1 MSYEEEGA
9 CCQGLLLCTG
19 SEMQTE
25 REREERERERE
36 YKGFVHWQIV
46 SSEMQV
52 HSRWSAHIE
61 AVFFVVG
68 NRLWFN
74 GVPGVH
80 LVTRESARA
89 RARTMERAR
98 ESYEKGSCPL
108 RGLFISPPPPP
119 ARRQV

>member
-1 MSYEEEGA
+1 MRRRVHVARGF
-9 CCQGLLLCTG
+9 CCALAVKCRQ
-19 SEMQTE
+19 
-25 REREERERERE
+25 REREKRERERE